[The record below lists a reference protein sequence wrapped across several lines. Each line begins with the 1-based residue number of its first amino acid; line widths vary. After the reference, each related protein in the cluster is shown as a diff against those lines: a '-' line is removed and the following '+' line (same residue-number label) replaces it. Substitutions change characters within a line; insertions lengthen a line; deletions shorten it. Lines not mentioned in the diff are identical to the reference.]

1 MYEII
6 KNVITAG
13 GYKLDEIQRKVKKLY
28 VWGDLTEAQAD
39 ELLAMAA
46 EGVSADAERPE
57 IMAMLLSL
65 AGRVATLE
73 AAQRPGEGGS
83 TEGAEAWTQWDGI
96 SDKYQKGAIVTHN
109 GITWESVFNGQNVWE
124 PGAAGTETLW
134 VKREEV

>member
-13 GYKLDEIQRKVKKLY
+13 GYKLGEIQRKVKKLY

-46 EGVSADAERPE
+46 AGVSADAERPE
-57 IMAMLLSL
+57 VMAMLLSL
-65 AGRVATLE
+65 AGRVAALE

-83 TEGAEAWTQWDGI
+83 TENTEAWTPWDGI

-124 PGAAGTETLW
+124 PGAVGTKTLW
-134 VKREEV
+134 VKREEE